1 MADKKYA
8 SFTDDFRG
16 RIEQERSANPRER
29 SADFKGRDDEDQSK
43 PKSEESDSTSVAS
56 SDGGEVMWEPGKKK
70 RMIKCIFLIVYKVPK
85 GLSQESQQVS
95 SKARSQEYGS

>member
-29 SADFKGRDDEDQSK
+29 SADFKGEDEDQSK

-56 SDGGEVMWEPGKKK
+56 SDGGEVTWKLEKKND
-70 RMIKCIFLIVYKVPK
+70 
-85 GLSQESQQVS
+85 
-95 SKARSQEYGS
+95 

>member
-29 SADFKGRDDEDQSK
+29 SADFKGGDADQSK

-56 SDGGEVMWEPGKKK
+56 SDGGEVMWELGKKRNK
-70 RMIKCIFLIVYKVPK
+70 
-85 GLSQESQQVS
+85 
-95 SKARSQEYGS
+95 

>member
-29 SADFKGRDDEDQSK
+29 SADFKGEERDQSK

-56 SDGGEVMWEPGKKK
+56 SDGGEVMWELGKKRNK
-70 RMIKCIFLIVYKVPK
+70 
-85 GLSQESQQVS
+85 
-95 SKARSQEYGS
+95 